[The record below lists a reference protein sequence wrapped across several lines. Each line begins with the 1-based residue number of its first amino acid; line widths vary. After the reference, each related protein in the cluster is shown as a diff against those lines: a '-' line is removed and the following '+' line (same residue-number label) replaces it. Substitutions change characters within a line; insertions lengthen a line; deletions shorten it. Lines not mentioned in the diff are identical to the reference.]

1 MSTFKFLGSEPK
13 RLDLVLSEF
22 CKDLSRTKLK
32 EIIES
37 GNVEVDKKKILKPS
51 FLIEPE
57 SKITFNYV
65 KPKET
70 TKLSAYELT
79 PEVVFE
85 DKDILVINK
94 PAGLSV
100 HPGAGN
106 KDKTLANALVW
117 YLGDSVRSVGEASR
131 PGIVHRLDK
140 DTSGLLVVAKNDVAH
155 RELSKQF
162 ATKTAK
168 RVYEA
173 LVFSSPKSRDIFR
186 LQDSGEIT
194 GAIGRDPKDRKKFAV
209 VAEGKAAKTK
219 FKVLERF
226 EHAIRVEFEL
236 ETGRTHQIRVHA
248 AHKGAPLIADEVYG
262 KPSKML
268 PPILRKAA
276 DDFGRQAL
284 HAKKLNLIHPIN
296 EKIMSFDSVLPKEFL
311 KLLKVF
317 RGQ

>member
-13 RLDLVLSEF
+13 RLDLILSEF

-37 GNVEVDKKKILKPS
+37 GNVEVNKKKILKSS
-51 FLIEPE
+51 FLVQPN
-57 SKITFNYV
+57 SKIILSYI
-65 KPKET
+65 KPKEV
-70 TKLSAYELT
+70 TKISAYELN

-117 YLGDSVRSVGEASR
+117 YLGDSVRSVGEVSR

-168 RVYEA
+168 RIYEGV
-173 LVFSSPKSRDIFR
+173 VFSSPKSRDIFR

-236 ETGRTHQIRVHA
+236 ETGRTHQIRVHS

-262 KPSKML
+262 KSNKML

-276 DDFGRQAL
+276 DEFGRQAL
-284 HAKKLNLIHPIN
+284 HAKKLTLMHP
-296 EKIMSFDSVLPKEFL
+296 ETEERMSFISEMPKEFE
-311 KLLKVF
+311 KLIRLF
-317 RGQ
+317 RG